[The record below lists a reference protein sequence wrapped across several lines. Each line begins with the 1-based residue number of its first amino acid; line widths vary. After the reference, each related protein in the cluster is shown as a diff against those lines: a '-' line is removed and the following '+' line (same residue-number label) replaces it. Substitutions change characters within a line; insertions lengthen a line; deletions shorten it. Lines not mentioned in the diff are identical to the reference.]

1 MRIHSRSIF
10 MCVLLQEKNR
20 KVTEQILCCK
30 NTGEKVSET
39 TFHCDLWPA
48 HFCVGLRSIT
58 WQTVHRPSAQHSY
71 SDMAAPSRGPTYK
84 VVLLGELGVGKT
96 SLFRRL
102 KDNTFDEYQT
112 ATTGIDSC
120 TKVVKVDGETVMVR
134 WCWNWAC
141 LIFLSTALLRFVL
154 WIYAE
159 EIEEGSLD
167 HFTWTWLF
175 QMYYYHWENSGTTG

>member
-20 KVTEQILCCK
+20 KVTEQILCCE

-154 WIYAE
+154 WIHAE
-159 EIEEGSLD
+159 KIEEGSLD

-175 QMYYYHWENSGTTG
+175 QMYY